1 MITNFLFGGFIFAII
16 EYIINKIDNPE
27 LASVISM
34 IPIGYLT
41 TFLIKKRSVLTGYI
55 KNIIF
60 VVACTLLVTILFYL
74 CLKYVNL
81 NEKFIIVFVII
92 LWLILQYLNYKFNL
106 KKSV

>member
-1 MITNFLFGGFIFAII
+1 MITNFLFGGFVFALI
-16 EYIINKIDNPE
+16 EYIINNINNPE

-41 TFLIKKRSVLTGYI
+41 TFLIKKRDVLTGYI

-74 CLKYVNL
+74 LLKFVNI
-81 NEKFIIVFVII
+81 NERIIIIFIII
-92 LWLILQYLNYKFNL
+92 LWLVLQYFNYKYNL